1 MDFRETEE
9 QKMIRE
15 TIREFSETEVLK
27 TTMKRDEGQIPPIE
41 EFKKLAELGFA
52 GMTISEEYGGQKIDD
67 ISEAIVIEELSRVDP
82 SLGVFLAVHVLSLIH
97 I

>member
-27 TTMKRDEGQIPPIE
+27 TTMKRD
-41 EFKKLAELGFA
+41 
-52 GMTISEEYGGQKIDD
+52 
-67 ISEAIVIEELSRVDP
+67 
-82 SLGVFLAVHVLSLIH
+82 LITKRR